1 MAANR
6 MVENQRP
13 TKRPQVRT
21 QRPDERGNPDFSG
34 EPWGSES
41 WPDDW
46 VTDSAN
52 NLTQEIWGTYVN
64 VAPYEKAGQR
74 FVQIALYDSLAELQA
89 DGTYGD
95 GNLAYNSGADFTAGQ
110 YVVLRDNSLANYA
123 TSAWS
128 AGAHV

>member
-64 VAPYEKAGQR
+64 VAPY
-74 FVQIALYDSLAELQA
+74 DSLAELQA